1 MFFPFT
7 IFLNNTHTQ
16 KKMKKKKGKKNLFL
30 IGISDLVNRRTVLD
44 LKTFVDPSDI
54 DPNLLRD
61 IYIYPPTGQLNTLDK
76 LAAAIKDVKR
86 NILPRLHNTIIP
98 QLLYRF
104 SLVGYGKYTLYDV
117 TQLLMKKFRRD
128 EILEDPLDPT
138 SSRRLGLNE
147 NELDLLKWMINEEP
161 GWFFKPNDTY
171 EFVKD
176 QRCFVWN
183 RRREVWEPA
192 IVLKTWRDSK
202 DCVKEGADV
211 DTIIKTQSSKIVN
224 EDCLAELG
232 RERFQIRYTERGT
245 SMFNQIAWKD
255 LGNLRINREEELPFD
270 EDTRIEE
277 IERDTDTILPML
289 DRMRVTYIE
298 PTESWESQRASI
310 IAIRNTF
317 IKFKFTPNQIFRNF
331 IDEIKNGVGMTRIAF
346 NNIVRTPLQ
355 ALTLREIPQA
365 RRCFFSMDFY
375 DGGILEIPN
384 DDIFSRI
391 ADLHSNGS
399 VEFYAIFIEDR
410 DQIHIDFVSSNVE
423 PREGEAE
430 DRYRSRKRMFE
441 ATAVRFLI
449 VKSRQARAGVTI
461 ESFHE
466 MTNETAQMLQEQGE
480 GIYGAEGTLRVA
492 RQTDAGIINRYRARL
507 GYFNIPNMETM
518 SLNQIINYF
527 ERRTEEAR
535 NEFNRNRDETTRQE
549 SVAFSNMVQT
559 LGNARIESGR
569 VSAEES
575 LEGTSELIEEEDD
588 EEVELDP
595 EFEEDLDD
603 FIVDDD
609 EEEVEEEVEGGGEF
623 EPLGE
628 GGEVPLAP
636 PLGDIQSRD
645 NVKIKLIGTNGSG
658 KAASAIISALK
669 KIIQLGKKVPWK
681 KVIKFSMKF
690 GLNFYKIM
698 KAVQPDNEVVNAI
711 DDAKL
716 VAKKHNFNQELLD
729 RMIRTTIENSA
740 KKGISITRKKLLGP
754 IIRAITMKE
763 SQKEIQGLTSDP
775 SGASGVVKTIAL
787 DSRVSEEKAVLKDE
801 FADLREDRERKKMK
815 ERGKESEI
823 LEKGTTLPSA
833 AVVVVTKEPEPKVV
847 IPPAARPSGFVQPPT
862 TIVMPKG
869 TKTFEVRIPITII
882 QRNEEKKKIL
892 ENITKRL
899 ENMGEILDED

>member
-1 MFFPFT
+1 
-7 IFLNNTHTQ
+7 
-16 KKMKKKKGKKNLFL
+16 MKKKKGKKNLFL
-30 IGISDLVNRRTVLD
+30 IGISDLVNRRTILD
-44 LKTFVDPSDI
+44 LKTFVDPEVI
-54 DPNLLRD
+54 DPDLLAD
-61 IYIYPPTGQLNTLDK
+61 IYIYPPIGQLNTLDK
-76 LAAAIKDVKR
+76 LAAAIKNVKR
-86 NILPRLHNTIIP
+86 NIIPRLHNTIIP
-98 QLLYRF
+98 QLLYRY
-104 SLVGYGKYTLYDV
+104 SLIGYDKYTLYDV
-117 TQLLMKKFRRD
+117 TQILARKFRD
-128 EILEDPLDPT
+128 QN
-138 SSRRLGLNE
+138 LNE
-147 NELDLLKWMINEEP
+147 NELGLLKWMINEEP

-224 EDCLAELG
+224 DDCLAELG

-245 SMFNQIAWKD
+245 PMFNQIAWKD

-331 IDEIKNGVGMTRIAF
+331 IDEIRNGVGMTRIAF

-375 DGGILEIPN
+375 DGGMAEVDN
-384 DDIFSRI
+384 DDIFSRR

-399 VEFYAIFIEDR
+399 VEFYVVFIEDR
-410 DQIHIDFVSSNVE
+410 DQIHLDFVSSNVE
-423 PREGEAE
+423 LRERETR
-430 DRYRSRKRMFE
+430 DRHRSRKRMFE
-441 ATAVRFLI
+441 TTAVRFLI

-466 MTNETAQMLQEQGE
+466 MTNETAQILQEQGE

-535 NEFNRNRDETTRQE
+535 NEFNRSGNETARQE

-575 LEGTSELIEEEDD
+575 LEGTSELIEEEDE

-603 FIVDDD
+603 FIIDDD
-609 EEEVEEEVEGGGEF
+609 EGEVEEEVEGGGEF
-623 EPLGE
+623 EPPEE
-628 GGEVPLAP
+628 GIIPDPP

-740 KKGISITRKKLLGP
+740 KKGIAITRKKLLGP
-754 IIRAITMKE
+754 IIRAITMRG
-763 SQKEIQGLTSDP
+763 SRKEIQNLTSDP
-775 SGASGVVKTIAL
+775 SGVSGVVKTIVL

-801 FADLREDRERKKMK
+801 FAELREEREEKKMK
-815 ERGKESEI
+815 EREKEKEI
-823 LEKGTTLPSA
+823 LERGTSLPGA
-833 AVVVVTKEPEPKVV
+833 PVVVTKEPEPKVV
-847 IPPAARPSGFVQPPT
+847 IPAVRPSGVVQPPT

-892 ENITKRL
+892 KNITKRL